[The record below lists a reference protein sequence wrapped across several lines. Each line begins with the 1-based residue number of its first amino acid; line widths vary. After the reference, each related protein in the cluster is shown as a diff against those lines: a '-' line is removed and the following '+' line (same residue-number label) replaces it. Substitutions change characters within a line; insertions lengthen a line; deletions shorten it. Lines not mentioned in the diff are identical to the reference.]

1 MYLCQT
7 CTEKYSL
14 QVLEM
19 TEMEGYED
27 FNLMVRVHIK
37 PESANDRAEKV
48 YVLKISHFST
58 DRHTLELQN
67 KMLIHLT
74 KHGIMTCTPQKT
86 SSGAYTELFTSQ
98 KDKKVYA
105 RLLDYV
111 EGVTFEASGKPAYLL
126 HPIGTLVGKVCNI
139 LQSFR
144 FENYKPS
151 SSPFDLHKALVVE
164 EYIDKYLHGDTR
176 EMARQIL
183 HQYTTKIQ
191 PVLDKLQQGF
201 IIADINSRNII
212 VKRLKDRNTPSD
224 YVIAGV
230 IDLGDA
236 CKSVYLYEIAVVI
249 GELMSTSFC
258 SINPLTVGKQLL
270 AGIREHFE
278 MTELELHLLKLCICV
293 RLVQV
298 HLIIENIIHTQDT
311 HKNIP
316 YFEKCRHNF
325 LKVCKQLWLISD
337 EDFTDIVINK

>member
-1 MYLCQT
+1 MNMKEYISENDIVVFIS
-7 CTEKYSL
+7 EKYSL

-58 DRHTLELQN
+58 DRHTL
-67 KMLIHLT
+67 
-74 KHGIMTCTPQKT
+74 
-86 SSGAYTELFTSQ
+86 
-98 KDKKVYA
+98 DKKVYA